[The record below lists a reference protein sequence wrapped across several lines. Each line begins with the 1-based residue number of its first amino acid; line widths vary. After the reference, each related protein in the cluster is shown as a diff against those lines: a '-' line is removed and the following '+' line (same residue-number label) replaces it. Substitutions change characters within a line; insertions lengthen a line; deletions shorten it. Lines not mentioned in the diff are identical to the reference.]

1 MMNATSINATLAL
14 VRDTF
19 REAFARRIF
28 WGFFGCCSALL
39 LFLMFIMRIDVVQGA
54 IATVTIFGRNTQST
68 DVEALVHQTQSVIAM
83 VLYFAGMALSVFA
96 SAGLVAAVFE
106 PGRIELLLS
115 KPVSRTHLLL
125 GRYLG
130 NVLVVAA
137 NIIYLVAGSWI
148 IFGIKTNVWGAGF
161 LVSSLCTVF
170 IFSVLLA
177 VLVLVGVL
185 WDSSAVAIMTTFAI
199 MIITPILAQK
209 TTIERLLS
217 SEWSRN
223 VVRVLYYVL
232 PKTSD
237 VSVIIR
243 HLILSEPVESW
254 MPIWSTAIFGAV
266 VLGLGLW
273 RFQRRS
279 F

>member
-1 MMNATSINATLAL
+1 MNATSMNATAAL
-14 VRDTF
+14 IRDTF

-54 IATVTIFGRNTQST
+54 IATVTIFGRST
-68 DVEALVHQTQSVIAM
+68 PSADVQNLVQQTQSVIAM
-83 VLYFAGMALSVFA
+83 ILYFAGMALSVFA

-125 GRYLG
+125 GRYIG

-137 NIIYLVAGSWI
+137 NILYLVAGSWI
-148 IFGIKTNVWGAGF
+148 IFGIKTHVWGAGF
-161 LVSSLCTVF
+161 LVSSLCTIF

-185 WDSSAVAIMTTFAI
+185 WDSSAVAIMVTFAI
-199 MIITPILAQK
+199 MIVTPILAQK
-209 TTIERLLS
+209 ATIERLLS
-217 SEWSRN
+217 SEWSRV

-243 HLILSEPVESW
+243 HLILNQPVESW
-254 MPIWSTAIFGAV
+254 MPVWSTALFGVV

-273 RFQRRS
+273 TFQRRS

>member
-1 MMNATSINATLAL
+1 MMNTTLAL

-28 WGFFGCCSALL
+28 WGFFGCCSAIL

-54 IATVTIFGRNTQST
+54 IATVTIFGRST
-68 DVEALVHQTQSVIAM
+68 PSADVHNLVEQTQSVIAM
-83 VLYFAGMALSVFA
+83 ILYFAGMALSVFA

-137 NIIYLVAGSWI
+137 NILYLVAGSWI
-148 IFGIKTNVWGAGF
+148 IFGVKTGVWGGGF
-161 LVSSLCTVF
+161 LVSSLCTIF

-185 WDSSAVAIMTTFAI
+185 WDSSAVAIMVAFAI
-199 MIITPILAQK
+199 MIVTPILAQK
-209 TTIERLLS
+209 ATIERLLS
-217 SEWSRN
+217 SEWSRV

-243 HLILSEPVESW
+243 HLILNQPVESW
-254 MPIWSTAIFGAV
+254 MPVWSTALFGAV

>member
-1 MMNATSINATLAL
+1 MNGTSLNATLAL
-14 VRDTF
+14 IKDTF

-39 LFLMFIMRIDVVQGA
+39 LFLIFIMRIDVVEGA
-54 IATVTIFGRNTQST
+54 IATVTLFGKSAPSRN
-68 DVEALVHQTQSVIAM
+68 VENLVEQTQSVIAM
-83 VLYFAGMALSVFA
+83 VMYFAGMALSVFA

-115 KPVSRTHLLL
+115 KPVSRTHLLM
-125 GRYLG
+125 GRYVG

-148 IFGIKTNVWGAGF
+148 IFGLKTQVWGTGF
-161 LVSSLCTVF
+161 LLSSLCTIF
-170 IFSVLLA
+170 IFAVLLT
-177 VLVLVGVL
+177 VLILVGVL
-185 WDSSAVAIMTTFAI
+185 WDSSAVAIMATFAI
-199 MIITPILAQK
+199 MIITPILARK
-209 TTIERLLS
+209 NDLERLLS

-223 VVRVLYYVL
+223 VVRFLYYVL

-237 VSVIIR
+237 VAVIIR
-243 HLILSEPVESW
+243 HLILNQPVASW
-254 MPIWSTAIFGAV
+254 MPVWSTALFGVV
-266 VLGLGLW
+266 VLALGLW

>member
-1 MMNATSINATLAL
+1 MNATSFNATLAL

-54 IATVTIFGRNTQST
+54 IATVTIFGRST
-68 DVEALVHQTQSVIAM
+68 PSADVQNLVQQTQSVIAM
-83 VLYFAGMALSVFA
+83 ILYFAGMALSVFA
-96 SAGLVAAVFE
+96 SAGLVASVFE

-125 GRYLG
+125 GRYIG

-137 NIIYLVAGSWI
+137 NILYLVAGSWV

-161 LVSSLCTVF
+161 LVSSLCTIF

-185 WDSSAVAIMTTFAI
+185 WDSSAVAIMVTFAI
-199 MIITPILAQK
+199 MIVTPILAQK
-209 TTIERLLS
+209 STIERLLS
-217 SEWSRN
+217 SEWSRV

-243 HLILSEPVESW
+243 HMILNQPVESW
-254 MPIWSTAIFGAV
+254 MPVWSTALFGVV

>member
-1 MMNATSINATLAL
+1 MNATSINATLAL
-14 VRDTF
+14 IRDTF

-28 WGFFGCCSALL
+28 WGFFGCCTALL

-54 IATVTIFGRNTQST
+54 IATVSIFGRNTPGT
-68 DVEALVHQTQSVIAM
+68 DVQGLVHQTQSVIAM

-137 NIIYLVAGSWI
+137 NILYLVAGSWI
-148 IFGIKTNVWGAGF
+148 VFGIKTNVWGAGF
-161 LVSSLCTVF
+161 LVSSLCTIF

-185 WDSSAVAIMTTFAI
+185 WDSSAIAIMVTFAI
-199 MIITPILAQK
+199 MIVTPILAQK
-209 TTIERLLS
+209 ATIERLLS
-217 SEWSRN
+217 SEWSRV
-223 VVRVLYYVL
+223 VVRILYYVL

-243 HLILSEPVESW
+243 HLILNQPVESW
-254 MPIWSTAIFGAV
+254 MPVWSTALFGAV

>member
-1 MMNATSINATLAL
+1 VNATSLNATLAL
-14 VRDTF
+14 IRDTF

-68 DVEALVHQTQSVIAM
+68 DVEALVQQTQSVIAM
-83 VLYFAGMALSVFA
+83 ILYFAGMALSVFA

-148 IFGIKTNVWGAGF
+148 IFGIKTSVWGGGF
-161 LVSSLCTVF
+161 LFSSLCTIF

-209 TTIERLLS
+209 ATIERLLS

-243 HLILSEPVESW
+243 HLILNQPVESW
-254 MPIWSTAIFGAV
+254 MPVWSTALFGAV

>member
-1 MMNATSINATLAL
+1 MNATLAL
-14 VRDTF
+14 IRDTF

-28 WGFFGCCSALL
+28 FGFFGCCTALL
-39 LFLMFIMRIDVVQGA
+39 LFLMFIMRIDVIAGA
-54 IATVTIFGRNTQST
+54 LATVTIFGNTVRGA
-68 DVEALVHQTQSVIAM
+68 DVQGLVVQTQSVIAM
-83 VLYFAGMALSVFA
+83 VMYFAGMALSVFA
-96 SAGLVAAVFE
+96 SAGLVSAMFE

-125 GRYLG
+125 GRYAG

-148 IFGIKTNVWGAGF
+148 IFGVKTSIWGTGF
-161 LVSSLCTVF
+161 LLSSLCTIF
-170 IFSVLLA
+170 IFAVLLS

-185 WDSSAVAIMTTFAI
+185 WDSAAVGIMATFAI
-199 MIITPILAQK
+199 MIVTPILAQK
-209 TTIERLLS
+209 AQLEKLLD

-223 VVRVLYYVL
+223 VLRGLYYVL

-237 VSVIIR
+237 ISIIIR
-243 HLILSEPVESW
+243 HLILNQPVESW
-254 MPIWSTAIFGAV
+254 MPVWSTAIFGAV
-266 VLGLGLW
+266 VLSAGVW
-273 RFQRRS
+273 RFNRRT

>member
-1 MMNATSINATLAL
+1 MNATSINVTSAL

-54 IATVTIFGRNTQST
+54 IATVTIFGRNQQST
-68 DVEALVHQTQSVIAM
+68 DVEALVQQTQSVIAM
-83 VLYFAGMALSVFA
+83 ILYFAGMALSVFA

-137 NIIYLVAGSWI
+137 NILYLVAGSWVV
-148 IFGIKTNVWGAGF
+148 FGVKTGVWGSGF
-161 LVSSLCTVF
+161 LVSSLCTIF

-177 VLVLVGVL
+177 VLVLIGVL
-185 WDSSAVAIMTTFAI
+185 WDSSAVAIMVTFAI

-209 TTIERLLS
+209 ATIERLLS
-217 SEWSRN
+217 SEWSRV

-237 VSVIIR
+237 VSLIIR
-243 HLILSEPVESW
+243 HLILNQPVESW
-254 MPIWSTAIFGAV
+254 MPVWSTALFGAV

>member
-1 MMNATSINATLAL
+1 MNGTSLNATLAL
-14 VRDTF
+14 IKDTF

-39 LFLMFIMRIDVVQGA
+39 LFLIFIMRIDVVEGA
-54 IATVTIFGRNTQST
+54 IATVTLFGRSAPSRNVQNL
-68 DVEALVHQTQSVIAM
+68 VEQTQSVIAM
-83 VLYFAGMALSVFA
+83 VMYFAGMSLSVFA

-115 KPVSRTHLLL
+115 KPVSRTHLLM

-137 NIIYLVAGSWI
+137 NIVYLVAGSWI
-148 IFGIKTNVWGAGF
+148 IFGLKTQVWGTGF
-161 LVSSLCTVF
+161 LISSLCTIF
-170 IFSVLLA
+170 IFAVLLT

-185 WDSSAVAIMTTFAI
+185 WDSSAVAIMATFAI
-199 MIITPILAQK
+199 MILTPILAQK
-209 TTIERLLS
+209 NLIERLLS

-223 VVRVLYYVL
+223 VVRFLYYVL

-237 VSVIIR
+237 VAVIIR
-243 HLILSEPVESW
+243 HLILNQPVESW
-254 MPIWSTAIFGAV
+254 MPVWSTALFGVV